1 MKLLLPIG
9 FVVMGLGLIAIPL
22 WLAGAPLLVPLLVI
36 GVAVFVA
43 VPMVLVARL
52 SRRKDSQ

>member
-9 FVVMGLGLIAIPL
+9 FVVMGLALIAIPL
-22 WLAGAPLLVPLLVI
+22 WLAGDPLLVPLLVI

>member
-1 MKLLLPIG
+1 MKLLLPMG
-9 FVVMGLGLIAIPL
+9 FAVMGLALMAIPL

-43 VPMVLVARL
+43 APMFLVARL